1 MARLS
6 QSSGISLSSTASSA
20 LDSDATLPTAIS
32 SEQHLLT
39 PATSLSEAS
48 SMNGAAAM
56 GPERKDLVEEET
68 LDTRRRSRRVTRSSL
83 VMAVG
88 GAVREESGI
97 MSDNERITRHPLR
110 SNPPEKVGVAGGVVV
125 DAEWLQGNIAKEE
138 EGKEA
143 EEAQLDNDEQSKGTT
158 KERGKADCENG
169 ARRRSSRL
177 VLLEKTG
184 EMMGRAST
192 VLGKRSRE
200 AMLKGKNR
208 LKVINRRASLRPRNA
223 VREATALPTTS
234 TSTVDGPAMKKRR
247 VSKGNAVAVEK
258 LSADAIED
266 GDAQPP
272 KPKTMPYKRKKWL
285 SHGLYAGQD
294 RYFDPRL
301 TEEKNRIKFE
311 KKNAEERKRVFPL
324 PMFAG
329 KRLIEDGRD
338 FKLPFDIFS
347 PLPAGQPKPDEWRKT
362 NKNVFVGDAA
372 CIWKA
377 IKLGECSTCMCTP
390 ESGCDEN
397 CQNRYMFYECD
408 DNNCKLGAEMCGNR
422 SFEGLRQRT
431 KVGGKYN
438 IGVEVIKT
446 ADRGYGVRSNRTFAP
461 NQIIVEY
468 TGEIVTQEECER
480 RMRTVYKNNECYYL
494 MYFDQN
500 MIIDATRGSI
510 ARFVNHSCE
519 PNCKMEKWTVAGKPR
534 MALFAGENGIMTGEE
549 LTYDYNFDPYSQK
562 NVQQCRCGAPT
573 CRGVLGPKPKDS
585 NKARNEKQES
595 SKPPKDS
602 KNKPTSKKVAGRKR
616 KQEKVLDESSTSRLN
631 KRRKVLKPASKI
643 LKAGIKKAVAGARA
657 ATNSSK
663 KSTTKAKPK
672 TKTVTRTTVKVKSAP
687 VKKTK
692 VRPRP
697 KNTSTTKAATS
708 HWKTRKPAVQT
719 PPRAQ
724 LQGNTKLNRPSKRL
738 NSISAARTASRTPAA
753 MRRFLEAGKKSIEIE
768 VEPKAAS
775 ETVPGSSQGSKAKA
789 SAQAKVAVAK
799 RRATINNSS
808 QQSKIKSTVKNIAE
822 VVRRGKRSV

>member
-1 MARLS
+1 
-6 QSSGISLSSTASSA
+6 
-20 LDSDATLPTAIS
+20 
-32 SEQHLLT
+32 
-39 PATSLSEAS
+39 
-48 SMNGAAAM
+48 MNGTAVM
-56 GPERKDLVEEET
+56 GLESKDLAKEEAI
-68 LDTRRRSRRVTRSSL
+68 DIIRRSRRVTRSSL
-83 VMAVG
+83 VMAAG
-88 GAVREESGI
+88 GAVREESGL
-97 MSDNERITRHPLR
+97 MSDDERITRHPLR
-110 SNPPEKVGVAGGVVV
+110 SNPLEKVGVVGGVEV
-125 DAEWLQGNIAKEE
+125 DVEGPQKDMAKEE
-138 EGKEA
+138 AGKE
-143 EEAQLDNDEQSKGTT
+143 EGEAQLDNDEQSKGTT
-158 KERGKADCENG
+158 KDRGKNDCENG

-200 AMLKGKNR
+200 AMLKGKDR

-223 VREATALPTTS
+223 VREATSHPTTS
-234 TSTVDGPAMKKRR
+234 TSTADGPALKKRR
-247 VSKGNAVAVEK
+247 VSKG
-258 LSADAIED
+258 DAIDLEKSSAAAVKD
-266 GDAQPP
+266 GGAQTP
-272 KPKTMPYKRKKWL
+272 KSKPAPYKRKKWL

-311 KKNAEERKRVFPL
+311 KKNAEERKKVFPL

-347 PLPAGQPKPDEWRKT
+347 PLPPGQPKPDEWRKT

-377 IKLGECSTCMCTP
+377 IKLGESSTCMCTP

-408 DNNCKLGAEMCGNR
+408 DNNCKLGAELCGNR

-431 KVGGKYN
+431 KAGGKYN

-573 CRGVLGPKPKDS
+573 CRGVLGPKPKDW
-585 NKARNEKQES
+585 NKSRNEKQES
-595 SKPPKDS
+595 SKLSKNS
-602 KNKPTSKKVAGRKR
+602 KNKPTSKTVAGKKR

-631 KRRKVLKPASKI
+631 KRRKVLKPASKV

-663 KSTTKAKPK
+663 KAKTKSKPKPK
-672 TKTVTRTTVKVKSAP
+672 TKTTTPSTVKARSAP

-692 VRPRP
+692 VRPR
-697 KNTSTTKAATS
+697 TKAATTT
-708 HWKTRKPAVQT
+708 KTATAQQKSRKFAVQT
-719 PPRAQ
+719 PTRGK
-724 LQGNTKLNRPSKRL
+724 LQGNTKLNRPSKKL
-738 NSISAARTASRTPAA
+738 NSISAARTASRTPAT
-753 MRRFLEAGKKSIEIE
+753 MRRFLGAGKQPIDDIEE
-768 VEPKAAS
+768 ESPKPPS
-775 ETVPGSSQGSKAKA
+775 SKATA
-789 SAQAKVAVAK
+789 SAQAKAAVAK

-808 QQSKIKSTVKNIAE
+808 HQQSKIKKTMKNIVG
-822 VVRRGKRSV
+822 VVKRGGRKSA

>member
-6 QSSGISLSSTASSA
+6 RPSGISPSSTPSSA
-20 LDSDATLPTAIS
+20 PDSDATLTTAIS
-32 SEQHLLT
+32 TEQHLLT
-39 PATSLSEAS
+39 PATSLSESS
-48 SMNGAAAM
+48 SMNGAAA
-56 GPERKDLVEEET
+56 VEVEMEDREEGT
-68 LDTRRRSRRVTRSSL
+68 MDTKRNSRRVTRSSL
-83 VMAVG
+83 VTAVG
-88 GAVREESGI
+88 GVVREDMGF
-97 MSDNERITRHPLR
+97 MSDDDERITRHPLR
-110 SNPPEKVGVAGGVVV
+110 SNPLEQVGPVGVEVEVDTEGQGG
-125 DAEWLQGNIAKEE
+125 DIAKEE
-138 EGKEA
+138 EGKQ
-143 EEAQLDNDEQSKGTT
+143 EEAQLDNDEQ
-158 KERGKADCENG
+158 GKDDAKDKRKDGCENR
-169 ARRRSSRL
+169 AQRRSSRL
-177 VLLEKTG
+177 VLLEKTS
-184 EMMGRAST
+184 EMVGKAST

-200 AMLKGKNR
+200 AMMKGKNR
-208 LKVINRRASLRPRNA
+208 LKVINRRASLRPRN
-223 VREATALPTTS
+223 VMCEAPTPLTTS
-234 TSTVDGPAMKKRR
+234 MSTANGPAMKKRR
-247 VSKGNAVAVEK
+247 VSEGDAVASKASSAATAVEDD
-258 LSADAIED
+258 DAH
-266 GDAQPP
+266 PP
-272 KPKTMPYKRKKWL
+272 KPKTAPYKRKKWL

-311 KKNAEERKRVFPL
+311 KKNAEERKKIFPL

-329 KRLIEDGRD
+329 ERLIEDGRD

-347 PLPAGQPKPDEWRKT
+347 PLPPGQPKPDEWRKT

-372 CIWKA
+372 GIWKA

-390 ESGCDEN
+390 ESGCGEN

-408 DNNCKLGAEMCGNR
+408 DNNCKLGAELCGNR

-431 KVGGKYN
+431 KAGGKYN

-585 NKARNEKQES
+585 NRSRSEKQEN
-595 SKPPKDS
+595 SKLSKYPK
-602 KNKPTSKKVAGRKR
+602 KKPAPKTVAGKKR

-631 KRRKVLKPASKI
+631 KRRRILKPASKA
-643 LKAGIKKAVAGARA
+643 LKAGIKKAVAGARS

-663 KSTTKAKPK
+663 KAKVKPKPK
-672 TKTVTRTTVKVKSAP
+672 TKTTTTTTVKTKSAP
-687 VKKTK
+687 IKKTK

-697 KNTSTTKAATS
+697 KAAAKPKTATARQKAQKST
-708 HWKTRKPAVQT
+708 VQT
-719 PPRAQ
+719 LPQTQP
-724 LQGNTKLNRPSKRL
+724 QGNTKLNRPSKKL
-738 NSISAARTASRTPAA
+738 NSISAARTAGRTPAA
-753 MRRFLEAGKKSIEIE
+753 MRRFLEAGKKSIENEE
-768 VEPKAAS
+768 VTKDGS
-775 ETVPGSSQGSKAKA
+775 ESVSGSSRGSNAK
-789 SAQAKVAVAK
+789 SSPRRAVTK
-799 RRATINNSS
+799 RRFTMNNST
-808 QQSKIKSTVKNIAE
+808 QQSKIKKTVKN
-822 VVRRGKRSV
+822 VVRAVRRVRKSA

>member
-6 QSSGISLSSTASSA
+6 RSSDTSPSSTPSSA
-20 LDSDATLPTAIS
+20 LDSETTSIS
-32 SEQHLLT
+32 TEHHILT
-39 PATSLSEAS
+39 PATSQSES
-48 SMNGAAAM
+48 SSVNGAAAL
-56 GPERKDLVEEET
+56 GLEKASLDGT
-68 LDTRRRSRRVTRSSL
+68 LATERRSRRVTRSSL
-83 VMAVG
+83 VMATG
-88 GAVREESGI
+88 GAVREERGLI
-97 MSDNERITRHPLR
+97 MSDDDERVTRHPLR
-110 SNPPEKVGVAGGVVV
+110 SNPQEHLGVAGGVEV
-125 DAEWLQGNIAKEE
+125 DREGPANNVAEE
-138 EGKEA
+138 EEHLG
-143 EEAQLDNDEQSKGTT
+143 NDEL
-158 KERGKADCENG
+158 GKNTSEVKKKDGGEDRT
-169 ARRRSSRL
+169 RRRSSRL
-177 VLLEKTG
+177 VMLEKTS
-184 EMMGRAST
+184 EMVGRAST

-200 AMLKGKNR
+200 ALLKGKDR
-208 LKVINRRASLRPRNA
+208 FKDINRRASLRPRNA
-223 VREATALPTTS
+223 VCETSAPSTGPTS
-234 TSTVDGPAMKKRR
+234 TADGPVLKKRR
-247 VSKGNAVAVEK
+247 VSEGDAAALKK
-258 LSADAIED
+258 LSDSATV
-266 GDAQPP
+266 GDNAMQPS
-272 KPKTMPYKRKKWL
+272 KPKAVPYKRKKWL

-301 TEEKNRIKFE
+301 TEEKNRIKFA
-311 KKNAEERKRVFPL
+311 KKNAEDRKKVFPL

-329 KRLIEDGRD
+329 ERLIKDGRD

-347 PLPAGQPKPDEWRKT
+347 PLPPGQPKPDEWRKT

-408 DNNCKLGAEMCGNR
+408 DNNCKLGAELCGNR
-422 SFEGLRQRT
+422 NFEALRQRS
-431 KVGGKYN
+431 KLGGKYN

-562 NVQQCRCGAPT
+562 NVQECRCGAPT

-585 NKARNEKQES
+585 KKQENS
-595 SKPPKDS
+595 NLS
-602 KNKPTSKKVAGRKR
+602 KNPKKMSTSKTVAGKKR

-631 KRRKVLKPASKI
+631 KRRKVLKPVSKALKVGIQKAAGASS
-643 LKAGIKKAVAGARA
+643 ATTSTKKAR
-657 ATNSSK
+657 
-663 KSTTKAKPK
+663 TKAKPK
-672 TKTVTRTTVKVKSAP
+672 TKTATTTTAKSKSAP
-687 VKKTK
+687 TKKTK
-692 VRPRP
+692 VRPRL
-697 KNTSTTKAATS
+697 KAAAKARAATANQ
-708 HWKTRKPAVQT
+708 KTNQKIQKSVAQT
-719 PPRAQ
+719 PSQ
-724 LQGNTKLNRPSKRL
+724 TQSQGNTKLNRPTKKL

-753 MRRFLEAGKKSIEIE
+753 MKRFLEAGKKSVERENTNEISE
-768 VEPKAAS
+768 VAF
-775 ETVPGSSQGSKAKA
+775 GSP
-789 SAQAKVAVAK
+789 
-799 RRATINNSS
+799 
-808 QQSKIKSTVKNIAE
+808 
-822 VVRRGKRSV
+822 